1 MSTSTIDDT
10 QQQQTDTGV
19 QYRLLT
25 VLAHPDDESFGMGGT
40 LARYADEGVDVHIA
54 IATDGVAG
62 SVAGGYEHTLKE
74 LAAVRRRELE
84 AAVNVLGGTLHMLG
98 YRDSGYIGDPANQH
112 PEAFINSDFEEAV
125 GRVVA
130 LIRRIRP
137 QVVVTHDET
146 GGYYHPDH
154 IHCWKITTAA
164 FDAAADPNRY
174 PEIGPA
180 PYQPQRLY
188 FTAFSNRM
196 VKFFTFMMRLRGQ
209 DPKRAGR
216 NKDID
221 WTRIGIEPRRLNA
234 HIDYRRYWDVKRAAA
249 AQHPSQGGG
258 TSRSRMLPES
268 FQRRFMATE
277 TFIRGYPPVAD
288 GFREYDLFAGVTAD

>member
-1 MSTSTIDDT
+1 MTSSR
-10 QQQQTDTGV
+10 
-19 QYRLLT
+19 RLLA
-25 VLAHPDDESFGMGGT
+25 VLAHPDDESFGIGGT

-62 SVAGGYEHTLKE
+62 SVIPGYEHTLAE
-74 LAAVRRRELE
+74 LAAVRRRELDE
-84 AAVNVLGGTLHMLG
+84 AIAVLGATLHTFG
-98 YRDSGYIGDPANQH
+98 YRDSGYIGDPANKH
-112 PEAFINSDFEEAV
+112 PEAFINADDVEAT

-130 LIRRIRP
+130 LIRQIRP
-137 QVVVTHDET
+137 QVVITHDET

-164 FDAAADPNRY
+164 FHMAGDPAQY
-174 PEIGPA
+174 PDIGPA

-188 FTAFSNRM
+188 YTGFSNRM
-196 VKFFTFMMRLRGQ
+196 VKVFTLIMRLRGQ

-234 HIDYRRYWDVKRAAA
+234 HIDYRRYWDAKRAAGA
-249 AQHPSQGGG
+249 AHASQGGG
-258 TSRSRMLPES
+258 MSRSRLLPEP

-277 TFIRGYPPVAD
+277 TYIRAYPLP
-288 GFREYDLFAGVTAD
+288 REGERERDLFAGVTLDSAPTNT

>member
-1 MSTSTIDDT
+1 MTIAKR
-10 QQQQTDTGV
+10 
-19 QYRLLT
+19 RLLA

-62 SVAGGYEHTLKE
+62 SVAGGYEHTLQE
-74 LAAVRRRELE
+74 LAEVRRRELNS
-84 AAVNVLGGTLHMLG
+84 AVELLGGTLHMLG

-112 PEAFINSDFEEAV
+112 PDAFINCDLDEAI
-125 GRVVA
+125 GKVVT
-130 LIRRIRP
+130 LIRAIRP

-154 IHCWKITTAA
+154 IHCWKVTTAA
-164 FDAAADPNRY
+164 WHAAGDASRY

-188 FTAFSNRM
+188 YTAFSNRL
-196 VKFFTFMMRLRGQ
+196 VKVFSFLMRLRGE

-221 WTRIGIEPRRLNA
+221 WTRIGIEPRRLHA
-234 HIDYRRYWDVKRAAA
+234 HIDYSRYWDIKRAAS

-258 TSRSRMLPES
+258 SSRGRLLPES
-268 FQRRFMATE
+268 IQRRFLAKE
-277 TFIRGYPPVAD
+277 TYIRAYPPVQD
-288 GFREYDLFAGVTAD
+288 GYREYDFFAGVDLEASD

>member
-1 MSTSTIDDT
+1 MTSSR
-10 QQQQTDTGV
+10 
-19 QYRLLT
+19 RLLA
-25 VLAHPDDESFGMGGT
+25 VLAHPDDESFGIGGT

-62 SVAGGYEHTLKE
+62 SVIPGYEHTLAE
-74 LAAVRRRELE
+74 LAAVRRRELDE
-84 AAVNVLGGTLHMLG
+84 AIAVLGATLHTFG
-98 YRDSGYIGDPANQH
+98 YRDSGYIGDPANKH
-112 PEAFINSDFEEAV
+112 PEAFINADDVEAT

-130 LIRRIRP
+130 LLRQIRP
-137 QVVVTHDET
+137 QVVITHDET

-164 FDAAADPNRY
+164 FHMAGDPAEY
-174 PEIGPA
+174 PDIGPA

-188 FTAFSNRM
+188 YTGFSNRM
-196 VKFFTFMMRLRGQ
+196 VKVFTLIMRLRGQ

-221 WTRIGIEPRRLNA
+221 WTRIGLDPRRLNA
-234 HIDYRRYWDVKRAAA
+234 HVDYRRYWDVKRAAGA
-249 AQHPSQGGG
+249 AHVSQGGG
-258 TSRSRMLPES
+258 MSRNRLLPEP

-277 TFIRGYPPVAD
+277 TYIRAYPLP
-288 GFREYDLFAGVTAD
+288 REGERERDLFAGVAPDSAPTTTQEDKGQ

>member
-1 MSTSTIDDT
+1 
-10 QQQQTDTGV
+10 
-19 QYRLLT
+19 
-25 VLAHPDDESFGMGGT
+25 MGGT

-62 SVAGGYEHTLKE
+62 SVAGGYEHTLQELAEVRRKE
-74 LAAVRRRELE
+74 LNSAVEL
-84 AAVNVLGGTLHMLG
+84 LGGTLHMLG

-112 PEAFINSDFEEAV
+112 PDAFINCDLDEAI
-125 GRVVA
+125 GKVVA
-130 LIRRIRP
+130 LIRQIRP

-164 FDAAADPNRY
+164 WHAAGDPTHY

-188 FTAFSNRM
+188 YTAFSNRL
-196 VKFFTFMMRLRGQ
+196 VKVFSFLMRLRGE
-209 DPKRAGR
+209 DPTRAGR

-221 WTRIGIEPRRLNA
+221 WTRIGIEPRRLHA
-234 HIDYRRYWDVKRAAA
+234 HIDYSRYWDVKRAAS

-258 TSRSRMLPES
+258 SSRSRLLPES
-268 FQRRFMATE
+268 IQRRFLAKE
-277 TFIRGYPPVAD
+277 TYIRAYPPVQD
-288 GFREYDLFAGVTAD
+288 GYREYDFFAGVDLTPD